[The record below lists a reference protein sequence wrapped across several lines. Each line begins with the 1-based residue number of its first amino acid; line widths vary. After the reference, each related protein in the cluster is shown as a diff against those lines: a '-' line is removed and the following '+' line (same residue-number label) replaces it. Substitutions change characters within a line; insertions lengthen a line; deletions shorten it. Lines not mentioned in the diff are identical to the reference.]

1 MRLEIKRR
9 LFNKDAISDFLFIIS
24 GCFISSVGVNMFL
37 SHAGL
42 LSGGV
47 TGIALIVQYLAGM
60 QAGIIVLLLNIPL
73 FILSFF
79 KLDRKFTLYSFI
91 GTMSFSL
98 FLVLTHP
105 LINVL
110 NLNDE
115 LLLCVYGGALN
126 GFGSGIVFTHNGSTG
141 GFDFITMLLKKN
153 YGHIDLGKI
162 SFSLNLIIIIISS
175 SVFGLSKGLYTL
187 ASIYISTAVI
197 DTVIKGFKRN
207 KIVFIITD
215 KEEQI
220 KSSIINNLHRG
231 VTFLQGEGAYTSK
244 NKKVLYSIIHLN
256 QLPELKKLIKEI
268 DPSAFM
274 SIVDASEVE
283 GKGFRNRL

>member
-1 MRLEIKRR
+1 MKGKLI
-9 LFNKDAISDFLFIIS
+9 NKDSINDFLLILV
-24 GCFISSVGVNMFL
+24 GCLICSVGINMFL
-37 SHAGL
+37 SHAKL

-47 TGIALIVQYLAGM
+47 TGIALIIQYLTGM
-60 QAGIIVLLLNIPL
+60 QAGIIILLLNIPL

-91 GTMSFSL
+91 GTISFSL
-98 FLVLTHP
+98 FLMLTHP
-105 LINVL
+105 LINIL

-126 GFGSGIVFTHNGSTG
+126 GLGAGIVFTHNGCTG

-162 SFSLNLIIIIISS
+162 SFALNLIIVIISS
-175 SVFGLSKGLYTL
+175 SIFGLSKGLYTL
-187 ASIYISTAVI
+187 ASIFISTVVV
-197 DTVIKGFKRN
+197 DSVIKGFKRN
-207 KIVFIITD
+207 KMVFIITD
-215 KEEQI
+215 KEEEI
-220 KSSIINNLHRG
+220 KTSIINNLHRG